1 MIEYKSTRE
10 KEKEKKNIYHPKSTS
25 REALRKDGKV
35 RNCDCG
41 DGCTYLE
48 TYTEKTILET

>member
-25 REALRKDGKV
+25 RKALRKDGKI
-35 RNCDCG
+35 RNCGCG

-48 TYTEKTILET
+48 TYTEKTILGT